1 MTVITGRR
9 RIGKTSLA
17 IEAVKDEKP
26 TVYLFASRKSE
37 ASICEEFIPIINN
50 QLNLSI
56 PLEIKSFRLVF
67 QLVMEAGQTRPFNL
81 IIDEFQELEY
91 VNKAVFSEIQNLWD
105 QYQHKTNINLIF
117 MGSVYSMMH
126 KIFEGYK
133 EPLFGRA
140 DNIIRLSGFGTETLK
155 EIISDYRPHYTN
167 DELLA
172 LYSITGGVPKYVDLL
187 CEYTD
192 LSIPGILDYIV
203 RETSPFIEEGR
214 NILIEEFGKEYGTYF
229 SILSCISSGINVQSE
244 IEASLGGISIGGQLA
259 RLIEDYSLIKR
270 VKPIFSK
277 PNTKNIRYEIEDN
290 FFKFW
295 FRYFD
300 RNQTLIAIKNYTLLR
315 EIIEKDY
322 TTYSG
327 IMLERYF
334 RLKMMESHE
343 YSDIGSWWQRKKNKE
358 ANEIDIIGL
367 LANKKVAVVAEVK
380 RQKRNYD
387 HKEFIRKT
395 EYLKT
400 SVLSGYEIIPR
411 LLTLEDM

>member
-81 IIDEFQELEY
+81 IIDEFQEFEY

-192 LSIPGILDYIV
+192 LSIPGIFDYIV
-203 RETSPFIEEGR
+203 RETSPFTEEGR

-229 SILSCISSGINVQSE
+229 SILCCISSGINVQSE
-244 IEASLGGISIGGQLA
+244 IEASLGGKSIGGQLA

-300 RNQTLIAIKNYTLLR
+300 RNQTLIAIKNYALLR